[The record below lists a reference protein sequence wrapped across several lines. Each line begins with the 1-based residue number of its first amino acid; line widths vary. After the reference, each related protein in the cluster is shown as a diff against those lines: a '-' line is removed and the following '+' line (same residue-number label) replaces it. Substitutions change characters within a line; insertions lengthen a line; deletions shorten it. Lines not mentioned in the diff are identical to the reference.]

1 MSADGMIPTMGRAE
15 LGSAE
20 PTEEGSSAL
29 QTSDLRLDPVS
40 LMFTDRLNPRLGL
53 APSPNLIL
61 VLLQTQH
68 RVTNRDRLIKLF
80 H

>member
-20 PTEEGSSAL
+20 PTEEEGSSAL
-29 QTSDLRLDPVS
+29 QTGVLRLDPVS

-53 APSPNLIL
+53 GRSRDQLTTGMP
-61 VLLQTQH
+61 VVD
-68 RVTNRDRLIKLF
+68 VTSCF
-80 H
+80 V